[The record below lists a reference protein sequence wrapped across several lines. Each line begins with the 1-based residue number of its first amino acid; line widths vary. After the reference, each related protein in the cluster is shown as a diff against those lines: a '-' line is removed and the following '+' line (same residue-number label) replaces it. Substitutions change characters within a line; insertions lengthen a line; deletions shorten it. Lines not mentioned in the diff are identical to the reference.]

1 MGQKKKAGKA
11 KQPPYDEQAARLKN
25 AATRRRNKETLEKQM
40 LRADDLLPSSE
51 VVSKPEKDATPTVNL
66 TAVAAIPREAPPSPV
81 CTSTGRVGHKASLHA
96 SSSEDG
102 EVKIAAGHTAAAP
115 GSPGDSA
122 AFATAADDASAMLN
136 LPDDIAA
143 IEDAVGH
150 KANLHASSSED
161 GEVSIAAGH
170 TAAAPS
176 SPGDSAAFAI
186 STDDAPTVLNSP
198 DDVAEIEDAVG
209 NAEAAPSPP
218 SIGWEFAQSATDAA
232 SAPGLMGESSE
243 ADLKELDDAT
253 KVPTDDTAASAAA
266 VLTNSVL
273 STDRDAPTQVV
284 AFELVPPPSP
294 RLMSDVDAPEP
305 EAQPQ
310 PLDGAGADADAQ
322 AAPADSGQ
330 QPADDGHDIGVADAP
345 HDSLQRPYSG
355 MPWLLGAMLHVV
367 AATKPVLFTHLQP
380 APDAVIAGVL
390 RAGCAAHTVRRF
402 AYDCAAFPLDA
413 ALTVARVLLR

>member
-198 DDVAEIEDAVG
+198 DDVAEIEDAV
-209 NAEAAPSPP
+209 
-218 SIGWEFAQSATDAA
+218 
-232 SAPGLMGESSE
+232 LSE